1 MENFKVA
8 KTSLGKKYDKADK
21 KLQRIASTIG
31 AIVAISGAIA
41 GICSWVN
48 TQFTNAISSQ
58 ISGFQDEVRA
68 ADKADKQA
76 ATRIELMVLMN
87 HDPTNIVAIERMAK
101 YYFQELDGDQYMTK
115 MYSDWAREYGG
126 DTSIVVGGK

>member
-1 MENFKVA
+1 MA
-8 KTSLGKKYDKADK
+8 KKSLYDKADGR
-21 KLQRIASTIG
+21 LQRWAGTIG
-31 AIVAISGAIA
+31 AIVVILGALA
-41 GICSWVN
+41 GVCSWVN
-48 TQFTNAISSQ
+48 QQFANAVSSQ

-115 MYSDWAREYGG
+115 MYSDWAKEYGG
-126 DTSIVVGGK
+126 DTSIVIGGK

>member
-1 MENFKVA
+1 M
-8 KTSLGKKYDKADK
+8 GKKSLYEKTDK
-21 KLQRIASTIG
+21 KLQRIAGAIG
-31 AIVAISGAIA
+31 AITAIIGAFT

-48 TQFTNAISSQ
+48 QQFANAVSSQ
-58 ISGFQDEVRA
+58 ISGFQEEVRA

-87 HDPTNIVAIERMAK
+87 HDPTNIVAIERMAR
-101 YYFQELDGDQYMTK
+101 YYFQDLDGDQYMTK

-126 DTSIVVGGK
+126 DTSVVVGGK

>member
-1 MENFKVA
+1 MVK
-8 KTSLGKKYDKADK
+8 KSLADKADK
-21 KLQRIASTIG
+21 KLQKISSIIG
-31 AIVAISGAIA
+31 AIIAIIGAMT
-41 GICSWVN
+41 GVCSWVSN
-48 TQFTNAISSQ
+48 QFKNAIASQ
-58 ISGFQDEVRA
+58 IDGFQQEVRA

-87 HDPTNIVAIERMAK
+87 HDPYNTVAIERMAR

>member
-1 MENFKVA
+1 MARKSLVD
-8 KTSLGKKYDKADK
+8 KTDK
-21 KLQRIASTIG
+21 KLQKISSIIG
-31 AIVAISGAIA
+31 AIIVIMGAIT
-41 GICSWVN
+41 GVCSWVSS
-48 TQFTNAISSQ
+48 QFKNAIATQ
-58 ISGFQDEVRA
+58 ISGFQEEVRA

-87 HDPTNIVAIERMAK
+87 HDPTNIVAIERMAR
-101 YYFQELDGDQYMTK
+101 YYFQELDGNQYMTK